1 MVMFELR
8 GATGNYSVLLYSHVE
23 PFKIHVESPHNAS
36 INVSWYIVTASVNPP
51 PEPPDGQVVFVEVW
65 LPHGQEAGP
74 EPGDRALH
82 CPHI

>member
-1 MVMFELR
+1 M
-8 GATGNYSVLLYSHVE
+8 LLYSHGE
-23 PFKIHVESPHNAS
+23 PYTSHVESLYNAG
-36 INVSWYIVTASVNPP
+36 INVLGYIVTASVNPP